1 MSNEEFGPSPTAPS
15 TLSSDAPSAAASA
28 VPSDLVEAAL
38 RAARKRGAA
47 VADVPMQAIA
57 QEAGV
62 SRSTLLRRLGGV
74 RHALDEAVRA
84 AGVDPGGQKPVRE
97 RAVEAGAALI
107 SSDGLAALSLE
118 RVAAAA
124 ECSVHSLY
132 AVFGSRDGMTQAIF
146 ERYGPFVNIETI
158 LATHPGDLRSTVRRV
173 YAHLAE
179 VVALEP
185 RVLPAI
191 LAEVLAR
198 PGDEATQALASH
210 MVPRLYASIGEWL
223 SAEVA
228 AGRVRDLPLIALIH
242 QMSNPL
248 LMHLLLR
255 PALELVPDLKLPSVE
270 EMCEAFAEAFVHA
283 VELPGP

>member
-1 MSNEEFGPSPTAPS
+1 MSNEESQPSPT
-15 TLSSDAPSAAASA
+15 

-38 RAARKRGAA
+38 RAAQKRGTA
-47 VADVPMQAIA
+47 VADVSMQAIA
-57 QEAGV
+57 QEAGI
-62 SRSTLLRRLGGV
+62 SRSTLLRRLGGA

-84 AGVDPGGQKPVRE
+84 AGFDPGGHKPVRE

-107 SSDGLAALSLE
+107 SDNGLGALSLE

-132 AVFGSRDGMTQAIF
+132 AVFGGRDGMMQAIF
-146 ERYGPFVNIETI
+146 ERYGPFVNIEAI
-158 LATHPGDLRSTVRRV
+158 LATHPGDLRSIVRSI

-179 VVALEP
+179 VVGLEP

-198 PGDEATQALASH
+198 PGDDATRALARH

-223 SAEVA
+223 ASEVA
-228 AGRVRDLPLIALIH
+228 AGRVRDMPLIALIH

-255 PALELVPDLKLPSVE
+255 PALELVPGLDLPSVE
-270 EMCEAFAEAFVHA
+270 EMCDAFAEAFVRA
-283 VELPGP
+283 VGLPDSDS

>member
-1 MSNEEFGPSPTAPS
+1 MSNDEVRPP
-15 TLSSDAPSAAASA
+15 SA

-38 RAARKRGAA
+38 RAARTRGVA
-47 VADVPMQAIA
+47 VADVSMQAIA
-57 QEAGV
+57 AEAGI
-62 SRSTLLRRLGGV
+62 SRSTLLRRLGGA

-107 SSDGLAALSLE
+107 SDNGLGALSLE

-132 AVFGSRDGMTQAIF
+132 ATFGGRDGMMQAIF
-146 ERYGPFVNIETI
+146 ERYGPFVNIEAI
-158 LATHPGDLRSTVRRV
+158 LATGPGDLRSTVRRI
-173 YAHLAE
+173 YAHLSEA
-179 VVALEP
+179 VGLEP

-198 PGDEATQALASH
+198 PGDDATQALARH
-210 MVPRLYASIGEWL
+210 MVPRLYASIGTWL
-223 SAEVA
+223 ASEVA
-228 AGRVRDLPLIALIH
+228 AGRIRDLPLIALIH

-255 PALELVPDLKLPSVE
+255 PALELVHDLDIPSVD
-270 EMCEAFAEAFVHA
+270 EMCDAFAEAFVHA
-283 VELPGP
+283 VGLPDS